1 MKDWGHQALYY
12 DHQILSWCRD
22 FIIKSFMN
30 KSLKKKW
37 VGTVGQKT
45 DRILATF
52 LSAIDCSLEGAAGGG
67 LL

>member
-37 VGTVGQKT
+37 IGTVGQKT
-45 DRILATF
+45 D
-52 LSAIDCSLEGAAGGG
+52 
-67 LL
+67 